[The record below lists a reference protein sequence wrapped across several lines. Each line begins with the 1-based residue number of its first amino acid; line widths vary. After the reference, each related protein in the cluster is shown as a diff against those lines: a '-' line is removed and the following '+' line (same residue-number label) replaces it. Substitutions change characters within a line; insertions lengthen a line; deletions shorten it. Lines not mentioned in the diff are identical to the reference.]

1 MIKQL
6 HHIGIAVEDLD
17 EAVRRYRDGLGLRFE
32 GISEVPSERVRVAI
46 LFAGETRI
54 ELLEGVGEDSPIS
67 KFVAKRGPGIH
78 HLAFEITDG
87 QAEIDRLTGIG
98 IQVLDQK
105 PRPGAHGTKVVF
117 VHPKAMG
124 GVLTELVEVPK

>member
-1 MIKQL
+1 MIKNL

-54 ELLEGVGEDSPIS
+54 ELLLGVGEDSPIS

-78 HLAFEITDG
+78 HLAFEVEDG
-87 QAEIDRLTGIG
+87 QKEIDRMNALGM
-98 IQVLDQK
+98 QVLDMS
-105 PRPGAHGTKVVF
+105 PRPGAHGCKVVF
-117 VHPKAMG
+117 VHPKSMG
-124 GVLTELVEVPK
+124 GVLTELVEVPR